1 MLKQSKKK
9 HSNMNPTE
17 IVDAIDKLYKNNNL
31 HKSLMSRFLLWII
44 PKIDKLS
51 KKVQS
56 IDKD

>member
-1 MLKQSKKK
+1 MLKQSKKE